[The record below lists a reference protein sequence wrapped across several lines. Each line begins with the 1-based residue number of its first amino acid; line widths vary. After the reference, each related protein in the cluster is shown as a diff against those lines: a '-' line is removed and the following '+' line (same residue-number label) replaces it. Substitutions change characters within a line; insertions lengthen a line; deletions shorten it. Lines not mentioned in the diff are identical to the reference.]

1 MNLSA
6 LRSQMSSRQKR
17 QHDQIL
23 QMYIDLRAELIDPA
37 AAWTDGRLTSS
48 RQSTSNPNRVLEE

>member
-6 LRSQMSSRQKR
+6 FRSQMSLRQR
-17 QHDQIL
+17 LQHDAIL
-23 QMYIDLRAELIDPA
+23 QAYLDLRAELIDPA

-48 RQSTSNPNRVLEE
+48 RQSTSNPNRIFDE